1 MNRRA
6 DEMRSAHQHRELVM
20 RAEAL
25 AVRMLEKGASAP
37 RLALFWRE
45 AARHILYLSRGA
57 GPQTPRSRRNGGTE
71 SLNDTDSH
79 PSGG

>member
-1 MNRRA
+1 MSRA
-6 DEMRSAHQHRELVM
+6 DEMRSASQHRDLVM

-25 AVRMLEKGASAP
+25 AVRMLAKGASAP

-57 GPQTPRSRRNGGTE
+57 VPRTPGSQRSGGTE
-71 SLNDTDSH
+71 SPNDTDSP
-79 PSGG
+79 PSGE